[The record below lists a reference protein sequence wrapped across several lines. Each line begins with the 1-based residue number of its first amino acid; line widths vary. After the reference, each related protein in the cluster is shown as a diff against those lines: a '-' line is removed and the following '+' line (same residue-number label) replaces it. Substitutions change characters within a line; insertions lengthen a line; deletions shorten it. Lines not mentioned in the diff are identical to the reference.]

1 MVRKGALFFSF
12 ARIFPDQTFLIEK
25 DNRMAPLDSPARD
38 NATATTAS
46 PLEKIWFTRCPVP
59 TATGLAYKLGW
70 LTEEFAQIGLPVET
84 LQESTSELRRHHY
97 DHRLPS
103 LVREGG
109 NMLALGA
116 RAQGEPTRLVGL
128 TWIEEWQTILVR
140 PDSGISKPEH
150 LKGKKLALPTWTEH
164 AIPSHQRGSSIARGM
179 SLHGYKGALASAGLT
194 FDDVTFVEVPSN
206 RSAPV
211 QDLAGGRAGNGDL
224 AGLWALQRL
233 LDGEVDALYV
243 KGSAA
248 VDAAKKLGIVV
259 GINLD
264 HLPDRRFRVNNGTPR
279 PITVHQSL
287 IDDHFDVL
295 ARFLYQ
301 TLRAADWA
309 SDNLAGVRDILQ
321 SETRGSAEAVKE
333 AYSDEVLRSLHPTL
347 GDDRL
352 ALLEE
357 QKKFLWL
364 HGFIENDFSLAD
376 WVDTRP
382 LEAARRLLAQGG

>member
-1 MVRKGALFFSF
+1 M
-12 ARIFPDQTFLIEK
+12 PDTLLK
-25 DNRMAPLDSPARD
+25 D
-38 NATATTAS
+38 AS
-46 PLEKIWFTRCPVP
+46 PPQSSTALDRIWFTRCPVP

-70 LTEEFAQIGLPVET
+70 LAEEFAADGLPVDT
-84 LQESTSELRRHHY
+84 LQDSNSELRRHHY
-97 DHRLPS
+97 DHRLPA
-103 LVREGG
+103 LIREGG
-109 NMLALGA
+109 NLLAFGA
-116 RAQGEPTRLVGL
+116 RSQGEPTRLVGL

-150 LKGKKLALPTWTEH
+150 LKGKKLALPTWTDH
-164 AIPSHQRGSSIARGM
+164 AIASHQRGSSIARGM

-194 FDDVTFVEVPSN
+194 FDDVEFVEVPAN

-211 QDLAGGRAGNGDL
+211 EDLAGGRAGNGNL

-243 KGSAA
+243 KGAAA

-264 HLPDRRFRVNNGTPR
+264 HLPERRFRVNNGTPR

-309 SDNLAGVRDILQ
+309 RDNLAGVRDVLQ

-333 AYSDEVLRSLHPTL
+333 AYSDDALRSLHPTL
-347 GDDRL
+347 DAERL
-352 ALLEE
+352 DLFEQ

-364 HGFIENDFSLAD
+364 HGFIDNDFALSD
-376 WVDTRP
+376 WVDPRP
-382 LEAARRLLAQGG
+382 LEAARELLKSRG

>member
-1 MVRKGALFFSF
+1 MADTLISDAKTVSSGTALD
-12 ARIFPDQTFLIEK
+12 R
-25 DNRMAPLDSPARD
+25 
-38 NATATTAS
+38 
-46 PLEKIWFTRCPVP
+46 IWFTRCPVP

-70 LTEEFAQIGLPVET
+70 LTDEFAGDPLPVDT
-84 LQESTSELRRHHY
+84 LQETTGELRRHHY

-103 LVREGG
+103 LIREGG
-109 NMLALGA
+109 NLLAFGA
-116 RAQGEPTRLVGL
+116 RSQGEPTKVVGL

-140 PDSGISKPEH
+140 PDSGITRPEH
-150 LKGKKLALPTWTEH
+150 LKGKRLALPTWTEH
-164 AIPSHQRGSSIARGM
+164 QIPSHQRGSSIARGM

-194 FDDVTFVEVPSN
+194 FDDVEFVEVPSN

-211 QDLAGGRAGNGDL
+211 TDLAGGRAGSGQL

-243 KGSAA
+243 KGAAA
-248 VDAAKKLGIVV
+248 VDAAKALGIVV

-264 HLPDRRFRVNNGTPR
+264 HLPERRFRVNNGTPR

-287 IDDHFDVL
+287 IDDHFDIL

-309 SDNLAGVRDILQ
+309 RDNVESVRTILQ
-321 SETRGSAEAVKE
+321 SETRGSADAVTE
-333 AYSDEVLRSLHPTL
+333 AYSNDALRSLHPNL
-347 GDDRL
+347 DNDRL
-352 ALLEE
+352 ELFAQ

-364 HGFIENDFSLAD
+364 HGFIDNDFPLDSWID
-376 WVDTRP
+376 PRP
-382 LEAARRLLAQGG
+382 LEAARKLLAERG